1 MRLGLDVKDPLHLIR
16 VVCLNLAAADT
27 FTSVLD
33 WFKMPLSDLSEWVA
47 TAKEVSDKREKAT
60 KRKR

>member
-1 MRLGLDVKDPLHLIR
+1 MIR
-16 VVCLNLAAADT
+16 ASCVNLAAADT

-33 WFKMPLSDLSEWVA
+33 WFKMPLLDLSEWG
-47 TAKEVSDKREKAT
+47 EVVNEREKAM

>member
-1 MRLGLDVKDPLHLIR
+1 MHLIR
-16 VVCLNLAAADT
+16 VACLNLAAADT

-33 WFKMPLSDLSEWVA
+33 WFKMPLLELSEWGEA
-47 TAKEVSDKREKAT
+47 AKEVKERQKST

>member
-1 MRLGLDVKDPLHLIR
+1 MIR
-16 VVCLNLAAADT
+16 VACLNLAAADT

-33 WFKMPLSDLSEWVA
+33 WFKMPLLELSEWGEA
-47 TAKEVSDKREKAT
+47 AKEVSKERQKST